1 MAAARPMGHPSA
13 SLPRSF
19 RHRGFVGKLDLRGR
33 WCPPEAD
40 GSRRST
46 SAVKPS
52 LQQGEAEAEAV
63 YYIEKSKVHITVA
76 SKQGKE
82 GVITILELGEFF
94 GKDCLA
100 GQPLRMATASAMTE
114 ASMIRI
120 EKGTP

>member
-1 MAAARPMGHPSA
+1 M
-13 SLPRSF
+13 
-19 RHRGFVGKLDLRGR
+19 
-33 WCPPEAD
+33 
-40 GSRRST
+40 
-46 SAVKPS
+46 
-52 LQQGEAEAEAV
+52 
-63 YYIEKSKVHITVA
+63 HITVA